1 MSISSQKSILP
12 AHPSYAIQDAR
23 GDGLPGERVKR
34 AMVSLPSARDASDDV
49 LRALDPELNG
59 SALLPFAVHR
69 NAGVRAAVAAR
80 TDCPAGALI
89 SLGHDHDTV
98 VLEALLRNVRTPS
111 SVVRALADHRNQKIS
126 DLAVQRLRNG
136 YR

>member
-1 MSISSQKSILP
+1 M
-12 AHPSYAIQDAR
+12 
-23 GDGLPGERVKR
+23 
-34 AMVSLPSARDASDDV
+34 
-49 LRALDPELNG
+49 RALDPELTG

-69 NAGVRAAVAAR
+69 SPRVRAAVAAR
-80 TDCPAGALI
+80 GDCPPGALI
-89 SLGHDHDTV
+89 SLGHDHDAT

-111 SVVRALADHRNQKIS
+111 SVVRALADHRSQHIS